1 MNILLFGHT
10 GFIGKK
16 IDNLL
21 SQNPLYHIKSLS
33 SKTLDF
39 NYPTIPPDL
48 FDDIDVVINAV
59 GVMSDDTAF
68 MENIHHHTP
77 VYLAT
82 IAKQNGVKHWLN
94 LSALGA
100 DKHSPIAFVGSKGR
114 GDKAL
119 LALADDDFRV
129 TVIRPSLVFGQ
140 GGASTELFLRLAKL
154 PIWVLPNG
162 GHFIIQPIHV
172 DDVAL
177 GFLHLLSFQTS
188 LQKSGVVNMASS
200 PILLTDYLKILATNF
215 YQKQPV
221 FIINIPV
228 YFAKLFLKIIYPI
241 CKNTL
246 FSMDNLTLLENSQ
259 MVDKN
264 DFINLLGKN
273 TRSYQDFM
281 F

>member
-16 IDNLL
+16 VYDLL
-21 SQNPLYHIKSLS
+21 RQNSLYHIKTLS

-39 NYPTIPPDL
+39 NYPIIPSDL

-77 VYLAT
+77 ACLAT

-100 DKHSPIAFVGSKGR
+100 DEHSPIAFVGSKGR
-114 GDKAL
+114 GDRAL

-129 TVIRPSLVFGQ
+129 TLIRPSLVFGQ
-140 GGASTELFLRLAKL
+140 GGASTELFLALAKL

-200 PILLTDYLKILATNF
+200 PILLKDYLKILATNF

-241 CKNTL
+241 YKNPL
-246 FSMDNLTLLENSQ
+246 FSMENLTLLENSQ
-259 MVDKN
+259 VVDEN

-273 TRSYQDFM
+273 THSYQDFM

>member
-16 IDNLL
+16 VYDLL
-21 SQNPLYHIKSLS
+21 SQNPLYHIKTLS

-39 NYPTIPPDL
+39 NYPIIPPDL

-77 VYLAT
+77 ACLAT
-82 IAKQNGVKHWLN
+82 IAKQNGIKHWLN

-100 DKHSPIAFVGSKGR
+100 DEYSPIVFVGSKGR

-119 LALADDDFRV
+119 LALADDDFSV

-140 GGASTELFLRLAKL
+140 GGASIKLFLRLAKL

-162 GHFIIQPIHV
+162 GHFIIQPVHV

-177 GFLHLLSFQTS
+177 GFLHLLSFQ
-188 LQKSGVVNMASS
+188 KNGIINMVGS
-200 PILLTDYLKILATNF
+200 PILLKDYLQILANNF
-215 YQKQPV
+215 YKKQPI
-221 FIINIPV
+221 FIINIPLF
-228 YFAKLFLKIIYPI
+228 FAKLFLKMIYLI
-241 CKNTL
+241 YKNPL

-259 MVDKN
+259 VVDEN
-264 DFINLLGKN
+264 DFIKLLGKN
-273 TRSYQDFM
+273 THNYQDFT